1 MPGILYT
8 AQRSLPDSSLG
19 TSKLDE
25 GDQNDWK
32 QMNDEEDLDQYKR
45 EDLDDAEDAKL
56 ANLPG
61 EGEQSVTLV
70 KSRDN

>member
-1 MPGILYT
+1 M
-8 AQRSLPDSSLG
+8 QRSLPDSSL

-32 QMNDEEDLDQYKR
+32 QMNDEDLVQYER
-45 EDLDDAEDAKL
+45 EEMDGAEDAEDAEL

-61 EGEQSVTLV
+61 EQGEQNVT
-70 KSRDN
+70 RDTYGDN

>member
-1 MPGILYT
+1 
-8 AQRSLPDSSLG
+8 
-19 TSKLDE
+19 
-25 GDQNDWK
+25 
-32 QMNDEEDLDQYKR
+32 MNDEEDLDQYKR

>member
-1 MPGILYT
+1 M
-8 AQRSLPDSSLG
+8 PDSSLE

-32 QMNDEEDLDQYKR
+32 QMNDEEDLRQYER
-45 EDLDDAEDAKL
+45 EEMDGAEDVEL

-61 EGEQSVTLV
+61 EQGEQNVTLDKYV
-70 KSRDN
+70 FGDN

>member
-1 MPGILYT
+1 M
-8 AQRSLPDSSLG
+8 QRSLPDSSLE

-32 QMNDEEDLDQYKR
+32 QMNDEEDLVQY
-45 EDLDDAEDAKL
+45 EEEEMDGAEDAEL

-61 EGEQSVTLV
+61 EQGEQNVTLD
-70 KSRDN
+70 KYGDN